1 MISFETIFCLV
12 LVEPLSDECDVA
24 LIPGRYPHQSR
35 ADTCSLRFEI
45 AEYRTTTTVATDLL
59 VVKTMNANC
68 QRF

>member
-1 MISFETIFCLV
+1 MIAFETIFRLILV
-12 LVEPLSDECDVA
+12 DLFRHEGDIA
-24 LIPGRYPHQSR
+24 FIPGRYPHQSR
-35 ADTCSLRFEI
+35 ADTRSLRFEI